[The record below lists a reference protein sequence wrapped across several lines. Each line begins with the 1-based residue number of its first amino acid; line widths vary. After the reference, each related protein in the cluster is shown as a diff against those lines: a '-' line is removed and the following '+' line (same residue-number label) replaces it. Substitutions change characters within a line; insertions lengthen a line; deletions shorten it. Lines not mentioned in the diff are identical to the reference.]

1 MVRRASD
8 VTLERADKVDAK
20 FELEDMSLGIKPAPA
35 LRLDLPAEVYF
46 ELGAR
51 ETLSDLV

>member
-20 FELEDMSLGIKPAPA
+20 FELEDMSLDIKPAPA

-46 ELGAR
+46 ELGAS
-51 ETLSDLV
+51 EALSDLV